1 MVELKNERVLRKLV
15 NCYKLDIAQ
24 TYPLENVKNMKEA
37 WTIKT
42 GMYNDFLSDYDKKL
56 KAQQE
61 AAEIEVNNMIEVL
74 KKEVKRIDELTP
86 EELQKRLT
94 DRHAQDMKEK
104 RAKIESSKRLVEES
118 HKAIADEMN
127 KMKEK
132 AKAELKST
140 KEAVEFW
147 NNPKK

>member
-1 MVELKNERVLRKLV
+1 MVELKNERVLRKLT
-15 NCYKLDIAQ
+15 NCYKLDIEQ
-24 TYPLENVKNMKEA
+24 TYPLENVKNMKQA
-37 WTIKT
+37 WEVKT
-42 GMYNDFLSDYDKKL
+42 GMYDEFLADYDTKL
-56 KAQQE
+56 KKQQE

-86 EELQKRLT
+86 EELQKRLI

-104 RAKIESSKRLVEES
+104 RAKIESSKGLVEES
-118 HKAIADEMN
+118 NKAIADEMN

-140 KEAVEFW
+140 KEAISFW
-147 NNPKK
+147 ANPRK